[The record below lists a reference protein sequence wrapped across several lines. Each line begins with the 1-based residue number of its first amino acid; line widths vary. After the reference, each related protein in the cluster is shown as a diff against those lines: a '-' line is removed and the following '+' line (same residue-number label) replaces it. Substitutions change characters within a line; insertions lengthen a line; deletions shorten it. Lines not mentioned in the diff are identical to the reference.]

1 MVKNIVPILRF
12 VVQYVYFYLTVKIRL
27 CWIGTLSKSFKL
39 VFHHYFSQVQSFLYK
54 RFDWFIFNY
63 ILIRSISISNWLRYN
78 LFFLREVQK
87 YMGEC
92 FGNVL
97 FYRLIKSAA
106 NSPVS
111 AIRLLRRGR
120 TKMVRLSF
128 IKQN

>member
-1 MVKNIVPILRF
+1 MVKHIVPILRF
-12 VVQYVYFYLTVKIRL
+12 VVQYVHVYLTVKIPS
-27 CWIGTLSKSFKL
+27 CWIGILSNSYKL
-39 VFHHYFSQVQSFLYK
+39 VFHHHFSQVQSFLYK

-63 ILIRSISISNWLRYN
+63 ILISSIPISNWLRYN
-78 LFFLREVQK
+78 LFFLREGQK
-87 YMGEC
+87 YIGEC

-106 NSPVS
+106 NTPVS